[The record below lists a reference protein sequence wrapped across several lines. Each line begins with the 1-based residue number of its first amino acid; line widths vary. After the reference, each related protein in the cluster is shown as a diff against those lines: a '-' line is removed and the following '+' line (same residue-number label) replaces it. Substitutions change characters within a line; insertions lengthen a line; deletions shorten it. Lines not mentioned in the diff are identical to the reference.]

1 MAYKTSAN
9 LFEVGDFISHAGKEL
24 PWKIE
29 CDAIRPEWW
38 DALARMVMDYQERP
52 FYKAVGIPRGG
63 VPFAQA
69 MNKYAS
75 GDPNDQIMICD
86 DVFTTGTSMQEFIK
100 EEYPNW
106 TAGQGYRWVVFA
118 RQPCYEYPHHV
129 RALFTMPKPI
139 DPRYRTK

>member
-9 LFEVGDFISHAGKEL
+9 LFEVGDFISHAGKER

-86 DVFTTGTSMQEFIK
+86 DVVTTGT
-100 EEYPNW
+100 
-106 TAGQGYRWVVFA
+106 TANIISKLLKQAGCKRVDVFA
-118 RQPCYEYPHHV
+118 LAR
-129 RALFTMPKPI
+129 TDKPSG
-139 DPRYRTK
+139 K

>member
-1 MAYKTSAN
+1 MAYRTSAN
-9 LFEVGDFISHAGKEL
+9 LFEVGNFISHAGKEL

-38 DALARMVMDYQERP
+38 DGLARMVMDYQDRP

-63 VPFAQA
+63 IPFAQA

-86 DVFTTGTSMQEFIK
+86 DVFTTGTSFKDFIR
-100 EEYPNW
+100 ENFPEW
-106 TAGQGYRWVVFA
+106 TMGQGYRWVVFA
-118 RQPCYEYPHHV
+118 RQPCYEHPHHV
-129 RALFTMPKPI
+129 RALFTMPKP
-139 DPRYRTK
+139 PNKR

>member
-1 MAYKTSAN
+1 MAFRTGAD
-9 LFEVGDFISHAGKEL
+9 LFEVGDFVSHAGKEL

-38 DALARMVMDYQERP
+38 DALARMVMDYQDRP

-63 VPFAQA
+63 LPFAQA

-86 DVFTTGTSMQEFIK
+86 DVFTTGTSFKDFIR
-100 EEYPNW
+100 ENFPEW
-106 TAGQGYRWVVFA
+106 TMGQGYRWVVFA
-118 RQPCYEYPHHV
+118 RQPCYEHPHHV
-129 RALFTMPKPI
+129 RALFTMPKP
-139 DPRYRTK
+139 PNKR

>member
-1 MAYKTSAN
+1 MAFRTGAD
-9 LFEVGDFISHAGKEL
+9 LFEVGDFVSHAGKEL

-38 DALARMVMDYQERP
+38 DALARMVMDYQDRP

-63 VPFAQA
+63 LPFAQA

-86 DVFTTGTSMQEFIK
+86 DVFTTGTSFKDFIR
-100 EEYPNW
+100 ENFPEW
-106 TAGQGYRWVVFA
+106 TMGQGYRWVVFA
-118 RQPCYEYPHHV
+118 RQPSYEHPHHV
-129 RALFTMPKPI
+129 RALFTMPKP
-139 DPRYRTK
+139 PYKR

>member
-1 MAYKTSAN
+1 MAFKTGAD
-9 LFEVGDFISHAGKEL
+9 LFEVGDFVSHAGKEL

-38 DALARMVMDYQERP
+38 DALARMVMDYQDRP

-86 DVFTTGTSMQEFIK
+86 DVFTTGTSFKEFIR
-100 EEYPNW
+100 ENFPDW
-106 TAGQGYRWVVFA
+106 TMGQGYRWVVFA
-118 RQPCYEYPHHV
+118 RQPCYEHPHHV
-129 RALFTMPKPI
+129 RALFTMPKP
-139 DPRYRTK
+139 PQKR

>member
-1 MAYKTSAN
+1 MAFRTGAD
-9 LFEVGDFISHAGKEL
+9 LFEVGDFVSHAGKEL

-86 DVFTTGTSMQEFIK
+86 DVFTTGTSFKEFIK
-100 EEYPNW
+100 ENYPDW
-106 TAGQGYRWVVFA
+106 TMGQGYRWVVFA
-118 RQPCYEYPHHV
+118 RQPCYEHPHHV
-129 RALFTMPKPI
+129 RALFTMPKP
-139 DPRYRTK
+139 PQKR

>member
-1 MAYKTSAN
+1 MAFRTGAD
-9 LFEVGDFISHAGKEL
+9 LFEVGDFVSHAGKEL

-86 DVFTTGTSMQEFIK
+86 DVFTTGTSFKEFIR
-100 EEYPNW
+100 ENFPDW
-106 TAGQGYRWVVFA
+106 TMGQGYRWVVFA
-118 RQPCYEYPHHV
+118 RQPCYEHPHHV
-129 RALFTMPKPI
+129 RALFTMPKP
-139 DPRYRTK
+139 PQKR

>member
-1 MAYKTSAN
+1 MAFKTGAD
-9 LFEVGDFISHAGKEL
+9 LFEVGDFVSHAGKEL

-38 DALARMVMDYQERP
+38 DALARMVMDYQDRP

-86 DVFTTGTSMQEFIK
+86 DVFTTGTSFKEFIR
-100 EEYPNW
+100 ENFPDW
-106 TAGQGYRWVVFA
+106 TMGQGYRWVVFA
-118 RQPCYEYPHHV
+118 RQPCYEHPHHV
-129 RALFTMPKPI
+129 RALFTMPKP
-139 DPRYRTK
+139 PYKR

>member
-1 MAYKTSAN
+1 MAFRTGAD
-9 LFEVGDFISHAGKEL
+9 LFEVGDFVSHAGKEL

-38 DALARMVMDYQERP
+38 DALARMVMDYQDRP

-86 DVFTTGTSMQEFIK
+86 DVFTTGTSFKDFIR
-100 EEYPNW
+100 ENFPEW
-106 TAGQGYRWVVFA
+106 TMGQGYRWVVFA
-118 RQPCYEYPHHV
+118 RQPCYEHPHHV
-129 RALFTMPKPI
+129 RALFTMPKP
-139 DPRYRTK
+139 PNKR

>member
-1 MAYKTSAN
+1 MAFRTGAD
-9 LFEVGDFISHAGKEL
+9 LFEVGDFVSHAGKEL

-63 VPFAQA
+63 IPFAQA

-86 DVFTTGTSMQEFIK
+86 DVFTTGTSFK
-100 EEYPNW
+100 EYIRENYPDW
-106 TAGQGYRWVVFA
+106 TMGQGYRWVVFA
-118 RQPCYEYPHHV
+118 RQPCYEHPHHV
-129 RALFTMPKPI
+129 RALFTMPKP
-139 DPRYRTK
+139 PQKR

>member
-1 MAYKTSAN
+1 MAYRTSAD
-9 LFEVGDFISHAGKEL
+9 LFEVGDFISHAGKKL

-38 DALARMVMDYQERP
+38 DGLARMVMDYQDRP

-63 VPFAQA
+63 LPFAQA

-86 DVFTTGTSMQEFIK
+86 DVFTTGTSFKDFIK
-100 EEYPNW
+100 ENYPEW
-106 TAGQGYRWVVFA
+106 TAGQGYRWVIFA
-118 RQPCYEYPHHV
+118 RKPSNTHPYHV
-129 RALFTMPKPI
+129 RALFTMPNL
-139 DPRYRTK
+139 PRKI

>member
-1 MAYKTSAN
+1 MAFKTGAD
-9 LFEVGDFISHAGKEL
+9 LFEVGDFVSHAGKEL

-86 DVFTTGTSMQEFIK
+86 DVFTTGTSFKEFIR
-100 EEYPNW
+100 ENFPDW
-106 TAGQGYRWVVFA
+106 TMGQGYRWVVFA
-118 RQPCYEYPHHV
+118 RQPCYEHPHHV
-129 RALFTMPKPI
+129 RALFTMPKP
-139 DPRYRTK
+139 PYKR

>member
-1 MAYKTSAN
+1 MPYRTSAN

-38 DALARMVMDYQERP
+38 DGLARMVMDYQERP

-69 MNKYAS
+69 LNKYAS
-75 GDPNDQIMICD
+75 GDPNDQILICD
-86 DVFTTGTSMQEFIK
+86 DVFTTGTSFREFIK
-100 EEYPNW
+100 ENYPDW
-106 TAGQGYRWVVFA
+106 SAGQGYRWVVFA
-118 RQPCYEYPHHV
+118 RKPCYEHPHHV
-129 RALFTMPKPI
+129 RALFTMPKP
-139 DPRYRTK
+139 PYKR